1 MNFSNFPSE
10 ERIKQ
15 IKQDV
20 ERVKKFKMNSLK
32 IASELTDFVIKV
44 QLEQLKKRHPNATQE
59 ELIELLRKQIM
70 ESKEKWKVV
79 WKNLR
84 RK

>member
-32 IASELTDFVIKV
+32 IASEQTDFVIKV

>member
-1 MNFSNFPSE
+1 
-10 ERIKQ
+10 
-15 IKQDV
+15 
-20 ERVKKFKMNSLK
+20 MNSLK

-70 ESKEKWKVV
+70 ESKEKWRVV